1 MSSHARSPLSLV
13 VEPPRRNVGD
23 AELARA
29 LAAAEDWA
37 VAETWYR
44 FAPMVLV
51 TAERALGSSSEAED
65 LAQEVFCRVFR
76 LANTLREPDRL
87 RSFIYSVA
95 VRALKSQLRYRR
107 LRAWL
112 SFHGPETLFD
122 PRYVTIDV
130 EGRDLLKSFYVLLDR
145 LSARDRIV
153 FILRRVESM
162 TVEEIAAAL
171 DISTSTV
178 KRSMARASSRL
189 SRWVEADPGLQHLLA
204 GKLAWSS
211 R

>member
-1 MSSHARSPLSLV
+1 MSSYARAPLSLV
-13 VEPPRRNVGD
+13 VEPIRRDVGD

-29 LAAAEDWA
+29 IAAAEDWA
-37 VAETWYR
+37 IAEAWHR

-65 LAQEVFCRVFR
+65 LTQEVFCRLFR
-76 LANTLREPDRL
+76 VAKTLRDPDRL
-87 RSFIYSVA
+87 RSFVYSIA
-95 VRALKSQLRYRR
+95 VRALKSQLRHRR

-112 SFHGPETLFD
+112 TFHGPETLFD

-130 EGRDLLKSFYVLLDR
+130 EARDLLKSFYVLLDR
-145 LSARDRIV
+145 LSARDRLV

-162 TVEEIAAAL
+162 TVEEIAEAL
-171 DISTSTV
+171 SISTSTV

-189 SRWVEADPGLQHLLA
+189 SRWVEGDPGLRHLLE
-204 GKLAWSS
+204 GKPAWRST
-211 R
+211 